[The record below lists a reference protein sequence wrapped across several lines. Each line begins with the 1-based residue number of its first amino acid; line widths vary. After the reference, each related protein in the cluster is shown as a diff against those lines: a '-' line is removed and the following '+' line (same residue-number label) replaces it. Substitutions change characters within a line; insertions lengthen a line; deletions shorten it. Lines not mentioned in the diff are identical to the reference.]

1 MGESRPNGLAAALER
16 AQTISER
23 FSKATQAVNDRLREV
38 QTALVGLRLGVRG
51 VVELPLPGDE
61 PEWRRYLVF
70 AKINGEWMLFIE
82 SGADDS
88 GPDWTITPLLNAS
101 REVRLAAVDLLPFL
115 VEDMVNSAESGLAES
130 EGKAK
135 ALDEFLSATRSREP
149 DAAFGFYTVGADQ
162 VGSVKVT
169 SNLPPEI
176 AKSIELPEQTGDGS
190 RLEALAGLK
199 KRRVIP

>member
-23 FSKATQAVNDRLREV
+23 FSKVTQAVNDRLREV

-70 AKINGEWMLFIE
+70 AKINGEWILFIE

-88 GPDWTITPLLNAS
+88 RADWTITPLLNAS
-101 REVRLAAVDLLPFL
+101 REVRLAAVDVLPFL
-115 VEDMVNSAESGLAES
+115 VEDMVDSAESALAES

-135 ALDEFLSATRSREP
+135 ALDEFLSVTRSREP
-149 DAAFGFYTVGADQ
+149 DAAYGFYTGADQ

-169 SNLPPEI
+169 SNLPPDV
-176 AKSIELPEQTGDGS
+176 AKSIELPE
-190 RLEALAGLK
+190 RPMENLFAGTK
-199 KRRVIP
+199 KRRVDP